1 MTRPYTIIGIDPGI
15 SGAIALVEVDGPFLT
30 LVDLWDVPTYKHTAN
45 RKRIMEP
52 NLGEIFQNLEDEW
65 VRQAYIERV
74 HAMPKQGTAS
84 TFAFGMAVGLLR
96 GAAATAGIP
105 VRDMTPTQWKRAMG
119 LRGDK
124 DAARGMAVNLFPSRA
139 SDFER
144 KKDIDRAEAAL
155 IAVAGHKMNGEFT

>member
-1 MTRPYTIIGIDPGI
+1 M
-15 SGAIALVEVDGPFLT
+15 
-30 LVDLWDVPTYKHTAN
+30 DLWDVPTYKHTAN
-45 RKRIMEP
+45 RKRILEP
-52 NLGEIFQNLEDEW
+52 NLGEIFQNLEG

-105 VRDMTPTQWKRAMG
+105 LRDMTPSAWKRTMG

-155 IAVAGHKMNGEFT
+155 IAVAGHKLEEWRSV